1 MEKAIINRSC
11 LAEKISRESDHL
23 ILIDKPADWSSFDV
37 VKKVRNIG
45 SFKKVGH
52 AGTLDPF
59 ATGLL
64 ILGTGRFT
72 KSLSQIS
79 AKEKAYFATIAFGT
93 ETDTYDVAGTMLEEN
108 TLEMVDIYK
117 VQDAVSEF
125 IGESEQVPP
134 MYSAKKVKGKR
145 LYKLAR
151 KGITVDREA
160 QKINIYQF
168 DVVSQDGASVNFF
181 IRCSKGTYIRTLAHD
196 LGIKT
201 GYGAYLKA
209 LRRILIDGYH
219 VDDAITI
226 EEFQHYWRG
235 LN

>member
-1 MEKAIINRSC
+1 
-11 LAEKISRESDHL
+11 
-23 ILIDKPADWSSFDV
+23 
-37 VKKVRNIG
+37 
-45 SFKKVGH
+45 
-52 AGTLDPF
+52 
-59 ATGLL
+59 
-64 ILGTGRFT
+64 
-72 KSLSQIS
+72 
-79 AKEKAYFATIAFGT
+79 
-93 ETDTYDVAGTMLEEN
+93 
-108 TLEMVDIYK
+108 
-117 VQDAVSEF
+117 
-125 IGESEQVPP
+125 

>member
-1 MEKAIINRSC
+1 MVIINRSC
-11 LAEKISRESDHL
+11 LAEKISKESDHL

-79 AKEKAYFATIAFGT
+79 AKEKTYFATIAFGT

-108 TLEMVDIYK
+108 TLEMVDIHK

-125 IGESEQVPP
+125 IGETEQVPP
-134 MYSAKKVKGKR
+134 MYSAKKVNGKR

-226 EEFQHYWRG
+226 EEFQHFWRG
-235 LN
+235 QN